1 VLPYLD
7 PAVPLLW
14 RAPGVLQIGL
24 DPAHAQALDGAP
36 PETPALLRRLQ
47 GAVPLDELQAAL
59 QRTRYE
65 HAFGQAVRLLDQ
77 AGVVADGDPAAAWA
91 QAWVEVA
98 GDGRLARATAARL
111 RPLVGRCTLADEPS
125 RARPDLV
132 VVAADRGRGLAAADP
147 LMSHGTPHLWAHLR
161 DGRAVV
167 GPLVEPGRT
176 SCLRCHDLHR
186 TECDP
191 AWPRLAVLWEQQ
203 APPPV
208 PSAALALTAA
218 LAARQVLGWLAGT
231 RPASLD
237 GTLEEQPDGIVLAR
251 AWAVHPGCGCGWG
264 RQASDA
270 GATPAPQ

>member
-14 RAPGVLQIGL
+14 RALGVLQIGL
-24 DPAHAQALDGAP
+24 DPAHAQALEGAT

-47 GAVPLDELQAAL
+47 GTVPLDDLQAEL
-59 QRTRYE
+59 HRTPYE
-65 HAFGQAVRLLDQ
+65 QPFQQAVRLLDH

-98 GDGRLARATAARL
+98 GDGRLARATAVRL
-111 RPLVGRCTLADEPS
+111 RPLVGRCTVVDEPS
-125 RARPDLV
+125 GTRPDLV
-132 VVAADRGRGLAAADP
+132 VVAADQGRGLAAAEP
-147 LMSHGTPHLWAHLR
+147 LMNRGTPHLWTHLR

-191 AWPRLAVLWEQQ
+191 AWPRLAVLWEQHP
-203 APPPV
+203 APPV
-208 PSAALALTAA
+208 PSAALALTGA
-218 LAARQVLGWLAGT
+218 LAARQVLAWLAGA
-231 RPASLD
+231 RPAGID
-237 GTLEEQPDGIVLAR
+237 GTLEEQPDGTVLAR

-264 RQASDA
+264 RQASGADEPA
-270 GATPAPQ
+270 GPR